1 MLVSCPNCKSEF
13 KLSRSGEEGR
23 RFKLRCPQCKAIFVI
38 RVKSR
43 PPSPDSTDSES
54 PPDPSID
61 QDPSREELPA
71 GGPAPAESIDSF
83 DSLPEDAIPMES
95 EEIGDGAD
103 ISEEVPFD
111 FGLQE
116 VELPSSRPDSMDP
129 QAVQQRINRR
139 RFVPLIVSSVLMI
152 AFVCLFLAYYRL
164 QEEPASMDRLEY
176 GEIASRGRLIDFTNR
191 EGDEQAPSDSAPIG
205 MEDMDGVG
213 EIDVEV
219 GPYTEEYKTAYDE
232 GYAKFLLDTPEG
244 HLEAKKLFEKALR
257 LRKNDPATLGVS
269 ALNHVFYAILVRDS
283 GLIEQTLI
291 LAKKA
296 SGGGSIDYGYLCM
309 AAYYMARG
317 LGERSARFIEYA
329 MDINARNPS
338 AYYLLARHELLGGEG
353 GDQAESNLLEALK
366 LEPNC
371 TKAHL
376 LLGFFYFDK
385 GDYQKAADCFR
396 RAKSVSPDKEGIDG
410 LMETTG
416 LAENQRDPASR
427 FSNDLDVARAYA
439 DLGESEIA
447 KRLLERILREQGEQA
462 GPDLLKMAYY
472 RLGRVHYELREF
484 DESHQNFLDAL
495 QIDPQFDKAKSAL
508 DLFPSHL
515 IAPTPISE
523 SR

>member
-1 MLVSCPNCKSEF
+1 MNVSCPNCKSEF
-13 KLSRSGEEGR
+13 KLSRSGGEGR

-38 RVKSR
+38 KVKSR
-43 PPSPDSTDSES
+43 APHPDSADSAP
-54 PPDPSID
+54 PPDPSTEQGPD
-61 QDPSREELPA
+61 HEELPA
-71 GGPAPAESIDSF
+71 GGPGQAEPIDNS
-83 DSLPEDAIPMES
+83 DSLPEGAI
-95 EEIGDGAD
+95 
-103 ISEEVPFD
+103 PFD

-116 VELPSSRPDSMDP
+116 VELPSSRPDASQDP

-139 RFVPLIVSSVLMI
+139 RFVPLIVSSALVI
-152 AFVCLFLAYYRL
+152 TFVCLFLAYHRW

-191 EGDEQAPSDSAPIG
+191 EGDGQAPSDSVPAD
-205 MEDMDGVG
+205 MEAMEGVG
-213 EIDVEV
+213 EIEGEV
-219 GPYTEEYKTAYDE
+219 GEYTEEYKNTYDE

-244 HLEAKKLFEKALR
+244 YLEAKKLFEKALQ
-257 LRKNDPATLGVS
+257 LRKNDPATLGIS

-296 SGGGSIDYGYLCM
+296 SGSGSLDYGYLCM

-317 LGERSARFIEYA
+317 LGEKSARFNEYA
-329 MDINARNPS
+329 MDINAQNPS

-353 GDQAESNLLEALK
+353 EDQAESNLLEALE
-366 LEPNC
+366 LEPNY

-376 LLGFFYFDK
+376 LLGFLYFDK

-396 RAKSVSPDKEGIDG
+396 RAKIVSPDKEGIDG
-410 LMETTG
+410 LMETTR
-416 LAENQRDPASR
+416 LAENQRDPESR
-427 FSNDLDVARAYA
+427 FSNALDVARAYA

-447 KRLLERILREQGEQA
+447 KLLLEKILGEQGEQA
-462 GPDLLKMAYY
+462 GPDLLKMARY

-484 DESHQNFLDAL
+484 DESYQNFLTAL
-495 QIDPQFDKAKSAL
+495 RIDPQFDKAKSAL

-515 IAPTPISE
+515 IPPPPISE
-523 SR
+523 NR